1 MTAGTARLDTAA
13 RPCGLS
19 CEHPGLASG
28 DANRQNQRVSNEWR
42 RVVAALANPER
53 RAVYAGIVLD
63 SPVDVPPARQ
73 AKARAALA
81 DAGLLTLHA
90 DGSATLVERVFADLL
105 ALDPEV
111 KREGVQKF
119 VRDGRIES
127 YPMKPAERLDLLR
140 WVVGELDAGPWSEAA
155 INDAL
160 ASFHPDVAALRR
172 YLVDAELLE
181 RAPDGS
187 RYYRV

>member
-1 MTAGTARLDTAA
+1 M
-13 RPCGLS
+13 
-19 CEHPGLASG
+19 
-28 DANRQNQRVSNEWR
+28 SNEWR
-42 RVVAALANPER
+42 RVLAALANPER
-53 RAVYAGIVLD
+53 RAVYAGLVLD

-90 DGSATLVERVFADLL
+90 DGSATIVERAFDDLL
-105 ALDPEV
+105 ALEPEQ

-119 VRDGRIES
+119 VRDGRIER
-127 YPMKPAERLDLLR
+127 YPMKPAERLEVLR
-140 WVVGELDAGPWSEAA
+140 WVVGELDSGPWSEAELG
-155 INDAL
+155 DRL
-160 ASFHPDVAALRR
+160 GVFHDDIAGLRR

-187 RYYRV
+187 RYFRV

>member
-1 MTAGTARLDTAA
+1 
-13 RPCGLS
+13 
-19 CEHPGLASG
+19 
-28 DANRQNQRVSNEWR
+28 VSNEWR

-53 RAVYAGIVLD
+53 RAVYAGLVLD

-90 DGSATLVERVFADLL
+90 DGSATVVERAFTDLL

-111 KREGVQKF
+111 KREGVEKF
-119 VRDGRIES
+119 IRDGRIER
-127 YPMKPAERLDLLR
+127 YPMKPTERFEVLR
-140 WVVGELDAGPWSEAA
+140 WVVGQLDAGPWSESSINAA
-155 INDAL
+155 L
-160 ASFHPDVAALRR
+160 ERFHPDVAGLRR

-181 RAPDGS
+181 RTPDGA
-187 RYYRV
+187 RYFIA